1 MQKPKIIEIT
11 RLDGTIGKFEI
22 RQWSAMDGMRFVT
35 QYPSTLTLSATKVGN
50 YVISEK
56 LLIEMFAY
64 VSVIL
69 GDDVKIELTTRDLID
84 NHVGDFMT
92 LQALIREMFDFN
104 THFFTNGNHWSFLTS
119 VIKGIADSLI
129 EISQTSSDNS

>member
-1 MQKPKIIEIT
+1 MQKPKIVELT

-22 RQWSAMDGMRFVT
+22 RQFSAMDGMRFIT

-50 YVISEK
+50 YSISEK
-56 LLIEMFAY
+56 LMVEMFAY

-69 GDDVKIELTTRDLID
+69 SDDMKIELTTRDLID

-104 THFFTNGNHWSFLTS
+104 THFFTSGNHLSFLTT
-119 VIKGIADSLI
+119 IIRGITDTLI
-129 EISQTSSDNS
+129 EMSQTSSDKS